1 MDSPQEGARRIGRG
15 GILLPFKLLG
25 IPVRLDISFLIVLP
39 LLAYLIGSQLP
50 EFNAQLRELARVMDP
65 DLARRLQPVPSD
77 GGPGWLLGLVAALGL
92 FASVVLHELGHAIV
106 ARLYGVQTLEIRLWF
121 LGGVAQFKDIPR
133 RRGAEALVA
142 IAGPVTSVL
151 LAVLLWAA
159 VPRIALGAIATT
171 ILAYLAAT
179 NAMLA
184 VFNLLPAIPLDGGRV
199 LRSLLAIAMPR
210 LRATH
215 VAVAISAGLA
225 ALMGFYGVVS
235 GQLFLILLAFFVY
248 EAGRSEARA
257 AVLEHALAG
266 QTAEDLM
273 TPEPQA
279 VDPDMTLGQFVRLR
293 HFGRHAGYP
302 VTSASGHLLG
312 FAFIAD
318 ASAALEEGPD
328 DATVRSI
335 MRDADV
341 VRPGASGVEVLTALA
356 NSELGRL
363 CVTDPT
369 GRLVG
374 IVGKTDVIAAL
385 RRG

>member
-1 MDSPQEGARRIGRG
+1 MDAPQDEPRRIGSG
-15 GILLPFKLLG
+15 GILLPFRLLG

-65 DLARRLQPVPSD
+65 DLARRLEPGQTT
-77 GGPGWLLGLVAALGL
+77 GAPGWLLGLVAALGL

-142 IAGPVTSVL
+142 IAGPITSIL
-151 LAVLLWAA
+151 LALLLWAA
-159 VPRIALGAIATT
+159 IPRIELGATATT

-199 LRSLLAIAMPR
+199 LRSLLALAMPR
-210 LRATH
+210 LRATK
-215 VAVAISAGLA
+215 VAVAVSAGLA
-225 ALMGFYGVVS
+225 ALMGFYGIVS
-235 GQLFLILLAFFVY
+235 GQLFLIILAFFVY

-279 VDPDMTLGQFVRLR
+279 VQPDMALGQFVRLR

-302 VTSASGHLLG
+302 VTDASGHLLG

-318 ASAALEEGPD
+318 ASAALEDGPD
-328 DATVRSI
+328 DATVSAI
-335 MRDADV
+335 MREADV
-341 VRPGASGVEVLTALA
+341 IRPGASGVEVLTALA

-374 IVGKTDVIAAL
+374 IVGKTDVIGAL

>member
-1 MDSPQEGARRIGRG
+1 MEPAPEGQRRIGRG

-25 IPVRLDISFLIVLP
+25 IPVRLDLSFLLVLP

-50 EFNAQLRELARVMDP
+50 EFNAQLRELARAMDP
-65 DLARRLQPVPSD
+65 ELARRLDPGPS
-77 GGPGWLLGLVAALGL
+77 GGAPGWILGLVAALGL
-92 FASVVLHELGHAIV
+92 FASVVLHELGHAVV
-106 ARLYGVQTLEIRLWF
+106 ARLYGVETLEIRLWF
-121 LGGVAQFKDIPR
+121 LGGVAQFKDMPR

-142 IAGPVTSVL
+142 IAGPVTSLVL
-151 LAVLLWAA
+151 ALLLGLSL
-159 VPRIALGAIATT
+159 PRVELGATATT
-171 ILAYLAAT
+171 IIAYLAAT

-199 LRSLLAIAMPR
+199 LRSLLALAMPR

-225 ALMGFYGVVS
+225 AVMGFYGVVS

-279 VDPDMTLGQFVRLR
+279 VDPDMALGQFVRLR

-302 VTSASGHLLG
+302 VTDGAGHLLG
-312 FAFIAD
+312 FAFMAD
-318 ASAALEEGPD
+318 ALSAVEEGRD
-328 DATVRSI
+328 DATVSEV

-341 VRPGASGVEVLTALA
+341 IRPGASGVEVLTALA

-363 CVTDPT
+363 CVTDPA
-369 GRLVG
+369 GRLIG
-374 IVGKTDVIAAL
+374 IVGKTDVISAL